1 MKSGTSFL
9 QNALGHNKELLAERG
24 VLFPGPRWRA
34 QVSGVRDLIATG
46 GPGQPATDADGP
58 WQRLVEEINAWPGT
72 AVVSMEFLAPRSEQ
86 KIAQIRAA
94 FPDTSVEAVLT
105 CRDLGR
111 NIPAMWLEA
120 VQNGGTTPWAQYL
133 DSVRQRRSGDRVARN
148 FWKHQGIPEIAA
160 RWTKGLGHDRLT
172 LVTLPPK
179 GADPEVLWRRFAD
192 AAGFDAEGCD
202 LAVRANPGIGLTSA
216 LVLLRLNQAY
226 HQELGKMPPLYDTY
240 VKHKLAKRGMVFRSK
255 DEPRLGLDAAW
266 VVKAGESQ
274 IERLQRAGHRVVG
287 DLFDLRPVPVEGI
300 HADQVTEEEVLD
312 ATVAA
317 LARSLDS
324 WAESDRGHRR
334 RRRAGEDA

>member
-9 QNALGHNKELLAERG
+9 QNVLGQNKELLAERG

-34 QVSGVRDLIATG
+34 QVSAVRDVIATG
-46 GPGQPATDADGP
+46 GPGQPASAPDGP
-58 WQRLVEEINAWPGT
+58 WQRMVEEINAWSGT
-72 AVVSMEFLAPRSEQ
+72 AVVSMEFLAPRAEA

-94 FPDTSVEAVLT
+94 FPDTRVEAVLT

-133 DSVRQRRSGDRVARN
+133 DAVRQRRSGDRVGRN
-148 FWKHQGIPEIAA
+148 FWKHQGIPEIAD
-160 RWTKGLGHDRLT
+160 RWAKGLGADRIT
-172 LVTLPPK
+172 LVTVPPK
-179 GADPEVLWRRFAD
+179 GAEPDVLWRRFAD
-192 AAGFDAEGCD
+192 AAGFDAGGCRLD
-202 LAVRANPGIGLTSA
+202 VRANPSIGLTSA

-226 HQELGKMPPLYDTY
+226 DREHGAMPPHYDTY

-255 DEPRLGLDAAW
+255 AEPRLGLDAAW

-287 DLFDLRPVPVEGI
+287 DLFDLRPVAVKGI
-300 HADQVTEEEVLD
+300 HADEVPQEDVLE
-312 ATVAA
+312 ASIAA

-324 WAESDRGHRR
+324 WAESDRSQRR
-334 RRRAGEDA
+334 KRRGDDS

>member
-9 QNALGHNKELLAERG
+9 QNVLGQNKELLAERG

-34 QVSGVRDLIATG
+34 QVTAVRDVIATG
-46 GPGQPATDADGP
+46 GPGQPATAADGP
-58 WQRLVEEINAWPGT
+58 WQRLVDEINAWPGT
-72 AVVSMEFLAPRSEQ
+72 AVVSMEFLAPRSEP
-86 KIAQIRAA
+86 KIEQIRAA

-120 VQNGGTTPWAQYL
+120 VQNGGTTPWGQYL
-133 DSVRQRRSGDRVARN
+133 DAVRQRRSGDRVARN
-148 FWKHQGIPEIAA
+148 FWKHQGIPEIAS
-160 RWTKGLGHDRLT
+160 RWAKVLGHDRLT
-172 LVTLPPK
+172 LVTVPPQ
-179 GADPEVLWRRFAD
+179 GAAPDTLWRRFAD
-192 AAGFDAEGCD
+192 AAGFDPAGCELD
-202 LAVRANPGIGLTSA
+202 VRANPSIGLTSA

-226 HQELGKMPPLYDTY
+226 QREHGAMPPHYDTY

-255 DEPRLGLDAAW
+255 EEPRLGLDASW

-287 DLFDLRPVPVEGI
+287 DLFDLRPAAVKGV
-300 HADQVTEEEVLD
+300 HADQVTQEEVLD
-312 ATVAA
+312 ASIAA

-334 RRRAGEDA
+334 RRREDA